1 VFSGFSQPLI
11 GSFTIPIGNLVA
23 ALKEERDRET
33 AELEKIVAFLKKVSS
48 GEMVASYYAHKEQSP
63 NDAEGAEEELEHI
76 E

>member
-1 VFSGFSQPLI
+1 LETWWRRSKK
-11 GSFTIPIGNLVA
+11 
-23 ALKEERDRET
+23 KETER
-33 AELEKIVAFLKKVSS
+33 LQS